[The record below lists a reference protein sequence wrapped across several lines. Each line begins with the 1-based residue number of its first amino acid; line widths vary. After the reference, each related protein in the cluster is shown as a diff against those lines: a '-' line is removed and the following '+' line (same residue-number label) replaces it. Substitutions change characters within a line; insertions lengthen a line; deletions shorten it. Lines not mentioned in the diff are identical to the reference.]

1 MEERALI
8 EKYVDHIPYILL
20 GSDYSN
26 VLFLLFSFY
35 FHIIVYILQV
45 LFVFTLYNSLDHN
58 EKLKVWW
65 ISSQILFIHKM
76 LWYTGP

>member
-35 FHIIVYILQV
+35 FHIIVSILQV

-58 EKLKVWW
+58 EKLKVW
-65 ISSQILFIHKM
+65 
-76 LWYTGP
+76 